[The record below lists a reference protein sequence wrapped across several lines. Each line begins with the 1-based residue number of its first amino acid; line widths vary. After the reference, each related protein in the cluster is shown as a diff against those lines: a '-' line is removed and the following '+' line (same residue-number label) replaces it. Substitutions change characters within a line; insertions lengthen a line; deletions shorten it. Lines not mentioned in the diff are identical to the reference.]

1 MWHIGNGD
9 KISFW
14 YDNWI
19 ENKNLI
25 DILEVDEATIPSPH
39 AKVSD
44 FINRIKLGTLRN
56 LTAYW

>member
-25 DILEVDEATIPSPH
+25 EILEVDEATIPSPH
-39 AKVSD
+39 AKFV
-44 FINRIKLGTLRN
+44 
-56 LTAYW
+56 